1 MKDFYRKKTVA
12 ILMTTCNGEKFINEQ
27 INSIL
32 RQKGVLIHF
41 YISDD
46 NSTDQTLNILNNYFL
61 KYPDNF
67 KKLYRVNFKN
77 CNRNFINL
85 IMNVPNHYEYYA
97 LADHDDFW
105 LKNKLYRAISILKNK
120 NCSAYGCRLK
130 VVDTNLKFLGFYS
143 PLFLRK
149 LSFKNALVQ
158 GIVGN
163 ATLVF
168 NNKILKI
175 FQKTRINF
183 ITDTAWLIYLIT
195 TYCGYT
201 FFYDKKP
208 MILYRQHLN
217 NDHSISTSYYLRFK
231 RILKSIFLRSDKI
244 TNDNHI
250 KYLKKIKSNVP
261 QENILT
267 LKRFEYMKKNLFFL
281 NFSLKY
287 FQNTGIY
294 RQTKI
299 GNLRLI
305 ISFFLKLQ

>member
-1 MKDFYRKKTVA
+1 
-12 ILMTTCNGEKFINEQ
+12 MTTYNGEKFINEQ

-32 RQKGVLIHF
+32 QQKGVLIHF

-130 VVDTNLKFLGFYS
+130 VVNNNLKFLGSYS
-143 PLFLRK
+143 PLFTRK

-168 NNKILKI
+168 NNKIMRI
-175 FQKTRINF
+175 IQKSRINF

-195 TYCGYT
+195 TYCGYS
-201 FFYDKKP
+201 FFYDKKS
-208 MILYRQHLN
+208 MIMYRQHSN
-217 NDHSISTSYYLRFK
+217 NIHSISSNYYLRFK
-231 RILKSIFLRSDKI
+231 RILKNIFLRSDKI
-244 TNDNHI
+244 SNDNHI
-250 KYLKKIKSNVP
+250 KYLKKIKSKIP

-281 NFSLKY
+281 NFCLKY

-305 ISFFLKLQ
+305 VSFFFKLQ